1 VEDRTIVCRVRLAW
15 LVFGVALVGFVVF
28 PVTEAGAAAAGLIAV
43 ALLPLL
49 GYRDGTRSGLRWAL
63 VVPGAA
69 VVADVLTFTPLSLQP
84 ETDPA
89 IWTYVAFFY
98 LPAWALLVAAG
109 IGARRLQRRRRPS
122 SSTPTGAI

>member
-1 VEDRTIVCRVRLAW
+1 MRMAW
-15 LVFGVALVGFVVF
+15 LVFCVALVGFVVF
-28 PVTEAGAAAAGLIAV
+28 PVTEAGGAAAGLIAV

-49 GYRDGTRSGLRWAL
+49 GYRDGTWSGLLRWAL
-63 VVPGAA
+63 IVPAAA

-122 SSTPTGAI
+122 SSTPKGAI

>member
-1 VEDRTIVCRVRLAW
+1 MPLAW
-15 LVFGVALVGFVVF
+15 LVFGVALVGFVIF

-49 GYRDGTRSGLRWAL
+49 GYRDGTWSGLRWTL

-69 VVADVLTFTPLSLQP
+69 VVADLLTFTPLSLQP

-89 IWTYVAFFY
+89 IWTYIAFFY

-109 IGARRLQRRRRPS
+109 IGARRLQRRPRPS